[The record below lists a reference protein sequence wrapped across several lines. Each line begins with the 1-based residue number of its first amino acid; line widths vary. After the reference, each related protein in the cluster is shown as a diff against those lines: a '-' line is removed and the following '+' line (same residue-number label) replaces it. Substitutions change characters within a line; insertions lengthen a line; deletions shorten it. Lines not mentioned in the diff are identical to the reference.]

1 MNIVKSASNRWIF
14 KARLLPLRWRARG
27 RSFFFIFFLILF
39 NENNDNKF
47 KWYLKK
53 HIMEDNNDLT
63 ILYTRKHTAIL
74 KA

>member
-1 MNIVKSASNRWIF
+1 MGVA
-14 KARLLPLRWRARG
+14 
-27 RSFFFIFFLILF
+27 FFIIFFLILF

-53 HIMEDNNDLT
+53 HFMEDNNDLT